1 VEPRNR
7 ATAPLSLPQSMFLR
21 DRLAVSV
28 FKKKTTLKLGG
39 GDWVPSKSETS

>member
-28 FKKKTTLKLGG
+28 FKKNNTEAGGRGLG
-39 GDWVPSKSETS
+39 PF